1 MKKKIILKVTQP
13 GIMFKLNKQKF
24 RSPVSVDITYMK
36 IDHIVSQMRLLG
48 VKDYEIMTVGLEN
61 IKDPIK
67 KNKVIILEGKSND
80 IDRLNSRINRLE
92 NILHELIDQS
102 HKDKKEIDREQN
114 IKDIRSDD
122 KIIKSEKIKIKTIK
136 PEIIIKESSVPSHID
151 NKKSDNIN
159 ENILIENKKIEIEEL
174 ELVEYEDV
182 SEENDIPE
190 KDAFIFKLK
199 PFKYKSVVDPF
210 EISPDIAN
218 LIKYKKT
225 GDNI

>member
-1 MKKKIILKVTQP
+1 MKNKIILKITQK
-13 GIMFKLNKQKF
+13 GVVFNFSGKKF
-24 RSPVSVDITYMK
+24 RSPCGVDVTHKK
-36 IDHIVSQMRLLG
+36 IDSIISQMRTYG
-48 VKDYEIMTVGLEN
+48 ITGYEISTISDVKLS
-61 IKDPIK
+61 
-67 KNKVIILEGKSND
+67 KNAKNNKTIILESRNDD
-80 IDRLNSRINRLE
+80 IDRLNSRINKLE
-92 NILHELIDQS
+92 NMLHELIDQS
-102 HKDKKEIDREQN
+102 HTDKKEIDREQN

-136 PEIIIKESSVPSHID
+136 PEIIIKECSG
-151 NKKSDNIN
+151 NTN
-159 ENILIENKKIEIEEL
+159 ENILIENKKIEVEEL
-174 ELVEYEDV
+174 ELVEYEDI